1 MTHQLEGQAR
11 AAGGDVAALVRWL
24 NKRALIARLL
34 DQRAAEHATRSAWD
48 FVEVTLERAR
58 AHANEAGDQTA
69 LMGAVRHLVA
79 VAARRGRWA
88 TADELSREL
97 VRLGK
102 ASGSDLALGIA
113 LRVRGELLSDP
124 GFVPPTI
131 DVDPRALAAAA
142 FEAALAALERASD
155 AVERGLAL
163 RAYAGCLIAGG
174 DRPRGMELVHR
185 AKHLMA
191 H

>member
-1 MTHQLEGQAR
+1 MTHRLEGQAR
-11 AAGGDVAALVRWL
+11 AAGEDVAALVRWL

-34 DQRAAEHATRSAWD
+34 DQRAAEHATGAAWD
-48 FVEVTLERAR
+48 LVEATLERAR
-58 AHANEAGDQTA
+58 AHAHEAGDRTA
-69 LMGAVRHLVA
+69 LMSAVRHLIA

-97 VRLGK
+97 VRL
-102 ASGSDLALGIA
+102 ARVSGSDLALGIA

-124 GFVPPTI
+124 SFVPPEV

-163 RAYAGCLIAGG
+163 RAYAGCLIASG
-174 DRPRGMELVHR
+174 DRQRGMELVHR